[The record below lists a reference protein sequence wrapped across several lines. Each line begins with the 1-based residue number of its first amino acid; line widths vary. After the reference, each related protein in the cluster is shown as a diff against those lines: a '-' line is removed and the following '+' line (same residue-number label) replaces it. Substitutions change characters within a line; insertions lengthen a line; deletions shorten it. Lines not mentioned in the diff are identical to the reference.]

1 MEGVRLGGPGFSPA
15 GVDGAPKFFDIF
27 TENRPFR
34 DLRVHEN
41 RQTEEEV
48 RNWERHRACTL
59 GHTVRRIHTR
69 SAVYTVHGRA
79 KVQNC
84 IGQKRMR
91 CFQAARA
98 RDERFT
104 QR

>member
-1 MEGVRLGGPGFSPA
+1 MQGRA
-15 GVDGAPKFFDIF
+15 K
-27 TENRPFR
+27 
-34 DLRVHEN
+34 VHEKQAN
-41 RQTEEEV
+41 RRRSVKLGAAQSV
-48 RNWERHRACTL
+48 HACSTA
-59 GHTVRRIHTR
+59 VRRIHTR
-69 SAVYTVHGRA
+69 SVVYSVHGRA

-104 QR
+104 QRQRFAAVLVCRDVDRRVLAHLCKMIEACKC